1 MGKQNRRN
9 RCLRLCCAGDCGRT
23 VIKKHA
29 ALAGLVSGIRRRYA
43 VVDDDVWNLRTSVSR
58 GQSEIAVDRYAA
70 VFLSDRMLAAAG
82 L

>member
-9 RCLRLCCAGDCGRT
+9 RCLLVGYVVL
-23 VIKKHA
+23 VIA
-29 ALAGLVSGIRRRYA
+29 AGLLSRSTLPLPNWFREYGGDTLWSMMMYGIFA
-43 VVDDDVWNLRTSVSR
+43 L
-58 GQSEIAVDRYAA
+58 QSEIAVDRYAA

>member
-9 RCLRLCCAGDCGRT
+9 RCLLVGYVVL
-23 VIKKHA
+23 VIA
-29 ALAGLVSGIRRRYA
+29 AGLLSRSA